1 MAMSLPAA
9 PTSKPSPLLPE
20 EIAAFAATK
29 NLADFQAAYGDS
41 VFLLVKLIDP
51 GGELEMG
58 LATLRSTV
66 RRQSIPAQPLAF
78 HTQIADVH
86 TMMTDFDAGD
96 PSVTMLRRRLQ
107 QAPHFAISLEKRV
120 ATATYMER
128 ISVGRARNQDVV
140 LRHASV
146 SKFHAWFQR
155 DDKGQ
160 WLVADAGSK
169 NGTRINQDESSKRE
183 LTPVSP
189 GDLIRFGSVEAIMC
203 ASEMLWKVARWT

>member
-1 MAMSLPAA
+1 MVMSLPVGSS
-9 PTSKPSPLLPE
+9 SKASPLLPE
-20 EIAAFAATK
+20 EIAAFAASK
-29 NLADFQAAYGDS
+29 PLADFQAAYGDG
-41 VFLLVKLIDP
+41 VFLLVKLNDP

-86 TMMTDFDAGD
+86 TVLTDFDAGD
-96 PSVTMLRRRLQ
+96 PSVAMLRRRLQ
-107 QAPHFAISLEKRV
+107 GAPHFAITLEKRV

-128 ISVGRARNQDVV
+128 ISIGRARNQDVV

-160 WLVADAGSK
+160 WFVADAGSK

-183 LTPVSP
+183 LTAINP
-189 GDLIRFGSVEAIMC
+189 GDMIRFGSVEAIVC
-203 ASEMLWKVARWT
+203 APEMLWKVARWT